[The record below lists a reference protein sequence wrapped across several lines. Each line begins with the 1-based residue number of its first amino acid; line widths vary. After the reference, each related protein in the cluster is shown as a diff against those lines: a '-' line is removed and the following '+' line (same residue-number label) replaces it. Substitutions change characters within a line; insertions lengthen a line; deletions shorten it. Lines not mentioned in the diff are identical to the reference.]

1 MEWMA
6 WTPPTALFF
15 AGIAAAIALYTFLG
29 LTRPAP
35 ARAGFLRLTTTRG
48 DRLFIGLL
56 VSAYLNLFWAGLSEA
71 PQWWAAALWV
81 PVLWLIGRWG

>member
-15 AGIAAAIALYTFLG
+15 CGIALAIALSTFLG
-29 LTRPAP
+29 VTRPVP
-35 ARAGFLRLTTTRG
+35 ARAGFLRFATTRG

-56 VSAYLNLFWAGLSEA
+56 ASAYLNLLWAGLSEA